1 MNGSDIIAH
10 QQKDIIN
17 RLEKDFV
24 KLRQE
29 NSDLHNQL
37 EVIIS
42 NMVVDRQFEE
52 VTLPILI
59 NQRLTGQN
67 IVIVASNKSYLDRKW
82 CKALIDN
89 LKEAGAT
96 IHSVVALPQDL
107 GLGDKAKR
115 ERIIT
120 QLGVFLAKDRELFPV
135 LAKRLAQEIGMQQ
148 EEHALTVL
156 EEVGIARVFPGVP
169 GSISSI
175 IIIGGGTSLQEGALD
190 KLMIQQWKRLGLRV
204 IGVEPNDA
212 KVSFMFNYQ
221 KLGLSTVDS
230 IDRLPSQV
238 TLIWLLQQGKEGNYG
253 MKSTAEQ
260 LFPDIITY

>member
-1 MNGSDIIAH
+1 MDGSDIIAH
-10 QQKDIIN
+10 QQKDIIG
-17 RLEKDFV
+17 RLEKDFA

-29 NSDLHNQL
+29 NSDLHNQMEL
-37 EVIIS
+37 ITS

-52 VTLPILI
+52 ITLPILI
-59 NQRLTGQN
+59 NQRLAGQN
-67 IVIVASNKSYLDRKW
+67 IAVVASNKSYLDKKW

-107 GLGDKAKR
+107 GLTDEAKR
-115 ERIIT
+115 ERIVT
-120 QLGVFLAKDRELFPV
+120 ELGISLEKDRELFPF
-135 LAKRLAQEIGMQQ
+135 LTKRLAREIGIQQ
-148 EEHALTVL
+148 EKRVITVL
-156 EEVGIARVFPGVP
+156 EEIGIARVFSGVP
-169 GSISSI
+169 GPISSI
-175 IIIGGGTSLQEGALD
+175 IVIGGGTSPKEGTLD

-204 IGVEPNDA
+204 IGVEPNDT
-212 KVSFMFNYQ
+212 KVSFMFDYQ

-230 IDRLPSQV
+230 IDKLPSQV